1 MAAKLIVASGKSA
14 GRSITLKHGKLLIGR
29 AEECGIRPL
38 GEEVS
43 RRHCVMI
50 EEAGAVTVEDLKSR
64 NGTYVNGVKITAK
77 VTVADGDIV
86 RVGPLELKV
95 SCAAPAPAAPTAPAA
110 PAAAAPAASM
120 DDVSRWLMADDEPVG
135 MFDTTRSISAAE
147 IEAAGGQ
154 TGGQNGGQTG
164 DASSVSSVP
173 VGAEPVVAA
182 GDSSSVSAAAAPS
195 GIDALIAARA
205 QPGGLPPEAKVS
217 KSTNSKDAAA
227 EALKKF
233 FGKR

>member
-1 MAAKLIVASGKSA
+1 MVAKLIVASGKSA
-14 GRSITLKHGKLLIGR
+14 GRSITLKHGKILIGR
-29 AEECGIRPL
+29 AEECDIRPL

-43 RRHCVMI
+43 RRHCAVV

-64 NGTYVNGVKITAK
+64 NGTYVNGAKISEK

-95 SCAAPAPAAPTAPAA
+95 SCAAPAAAA
-110 PAAAAPAASM
+110 PAAAAPAAAASM
-120 DDVSRWLMADDEPVG
+120 DEVSRWLMADDEPAG
-135 MFDTTRSISAAE
+135 MFDTTRTISTADIAA
-147 IEAAGGQ
+147 AVSQSA
-154 TGGQNGGQTG
+154 GQNG

-182 GDSSSVSAAAAPS
+182 GDSSVSASAAPS
-195 GIDALIAARA
+195 GIDALIAARS
-205 QPGGLPPEAKVS
+205 QPAGLPPEARAA

>member
-1 MAAKLIVASGKSA
+1 MVAKLIVASGKSA
-14 GRSITLKHGKLLIGR
+14 GRSISLKHGKLLIGR
-29 AEECGIRPL
+29 AEECDVRPL

-43 RRHCVMI
+43 RRHCAVI
-50 EEAGAVTVEDLKSR
+50 EEAGSLTVEDLKSR
-64 NGTYVNGVKITAK
+64 NGTYVNGVKIAAK

-95 SCAAPAPAAPTAPAA
+95 SLVA
-110 PAAAAPAASM
+110 PAAAPPM
-120 DDVSRWLMADDEPVG
+120 DEVSRWLMADDEPAG
-135 MFDTTRSISAAE
+135 MFDTTKTIRASDVAAALGAAPGAAE
-147 IEAAGGQ
+147 AP
-154 TGGQNGGQTG
+154 
-164 DASSVSSVP
+164 S
-173 VGAEPVVAA
+173 
-182 GDSSSVSAAAAPS
+182 GDSSSVSAVPVGAEPGGAAGDSSVSAVAASS

-205 QPGGLPPEAKVS
+205 QPAGLPPEARAP

>member
-1 MAAKLIVASGKSA
+1 MVAKLIVASGKSA

-43 RRHCVMI
+43 RRHCAVV
-50 EEAGAVTVEDLKSR
+50 EDAGSVTVEDLKSR
-64 NGTYVNGVKITAK
+64 NGTYVNGVKISAK

-95 SCAAPAPAAPTAPAA
+95 SCAAPAAAA
-110 PAAAAPAASM
+110 PAAAAPM
-120 DDVSRWLMADDEPVG
+120 DEVSRWLMADDEPAG
-135 MFDTTRSISAAE
+135 MFDTTRTISAAE
-147 IEAAGGQ
+147 VAAAVSQ
-154 TGGQNGGQTG
+154 SADQDG

-173 VGAEPVVAA
+173 VGAETVVAA
-182 GDSSSVSAAAAPS
+182 GDSSSVSSAAASS

-205 QPGGLPPEAKVS
+205 HPGSLPPEAKGS
-217 KSTNSKDAAA
+217 KTNNSKDAAA

>member
-1 MAAKLIVASGKSA
+1 MVAKLIVASGKSA

-43 RRHCVMI
+43 RRHCAVV
-50 EEAGAVTVEDLKSR
+50 EDGGSVTVEDLKSR
-64 NGTYVNGVKITAK
+64 NGTYVNGVKISAK

-95 SCAAPAPAAPTAPAA
+95 SCAAPAAAA
-110 PAAAAPAASM
+110 PAAAAPM
-120 DDVSRWLMADDEPVG
+120 DEVSRWLMADDEPAG
-135 MFDTTRSISAAE
+135 MFDTTRTISAAE
-147 IEAAGGQ
+147 VAAAVSQ
-154 TGGQNGGQTG
+154 SADQDS

-173 VGAEPVVAA
+173 VGAETVMAA
-182 GDSSSVSAAAAPS
+182 GDSSSVSSAAASS

-205 QPGGLPPEAKVS
+205 HPGSLPPEAKGS
-217 KSTNSKDAAA
+217 KTNNSKDAAA

>member
-1 MAAKLIVASGKSA
+1 MVAKLIVASGKSA

-43 RRHCVMI
+43 RRHCAVV
-50 EEAGAVTVEDLKSR
+50 EDAGSVTVEDLKSR
-64 NGTYVNGVKITAK
+64 NGTYVNGVKISAK

-95 SCAAPAPAAPTAPAA
+95 SCAAPAPAPAA
-110 PAAAAPAASM
+110 PPL
-120 DDVSRWLMADDEPVG
+120 DDVSRWLMADDEPAG
-135 MFDTTRSISAAE
+135 MFDTTQTVSVAE
-147 IEAAGGQ
+147 VAAAGGPAA
-154 TGGQNGGQTG
+154 GYGADG
-164 DASSVSSVP
+164 SSVTSIP

-182 GDSSSVSAAAAPS
+182 GDSSSVSSAAASS

-205 QPGGLPPEAKVS
+205 HPGSLPPEAKGS
-217 KSTNSKDAAA
+217 KTNNSKDAAA

>member
-1 MAAKLIVASGKSA
+1 MVAKLIVASGKSA
-14 GRSITLKHGKLLIGR
+14 GRSITLKHGKILIGR
-29 AEECGIRPL
+29 AEECDIRPL

-43 RRHCVMI
+43 RRHCAVV

-64 NGTYVNGVKITAK
+64 NGTYVNGAKISAK

-95 SCAAPAPAAPTAPAA
+95 SCAAPAAAA
-110 PAAAAPAASM
+110 PAAAAPAAAASM
-120 DDVSRWLMADDEPVG
+120 DEVSRWLMADDEPAG
-135 MFDTTRSISAAE
+135 MFDTTRTISTADIA
-147 IEAAGGQ
+147 AAGGQ
-154 TGGQNGGQTG
+154 SAGQNG

-173 VGAEPVVAA
+173 VGAEPVAAA
-182 GDSSSVSAAAAPS
+182 GDSSVSASAAPS
-195 GIDALIAARA
+195 GIDALIAARS
-205 QPGGLPPEAKVS
+205 QPAGLPPEAKAA

-227 EALKKF
+227 EALRKF

>member
-29 AEECGIRPL
+29 AEECDIRPL

-43 RRHCVMI
+43 RRHCVMV

-95 SCAAPAPAAPTAPAA
+95 SCAAPPAAA
-110 PAAAAPAASM
+110 PAAAAPM
-120 DDVSRWLMADDEPVG
+120 DEVSRWLMADDEPVG
-135 MFDTTRSISAAE
+135 MFDTTRSISTADIAA
-147 IEAAGGQ
+147 AVGQ
-154 TGGQNGGQTG
+154 TTGQTG

-173 VGAEPVVAA
+173 VGAEPEVVA
-182 GDSSSVSAAAAPS
+182 GDSSSVSAAATS
-195 GIDALIAARA
+195 GIDALLAARA
-205 QPGGLPPEAKVS
+205 QPGGLPPEARAAKT
-217 KSTNSKDAAA
+217 TNSKDAAA